1 MKVLIRV
8 TRRTQYASIVE
19 MKEEMY
25 KRICDTLD
33 ADSGDSEEAEELNA
47 MINTADWQDDE
58 LISLDEFE
66 LAEDQ

>member
-33 ADSGDSEEAEELNA
+33 ADSGDSEVAEELNA
-47 MINTADWQDDE
+47 MIDTADWQDDE